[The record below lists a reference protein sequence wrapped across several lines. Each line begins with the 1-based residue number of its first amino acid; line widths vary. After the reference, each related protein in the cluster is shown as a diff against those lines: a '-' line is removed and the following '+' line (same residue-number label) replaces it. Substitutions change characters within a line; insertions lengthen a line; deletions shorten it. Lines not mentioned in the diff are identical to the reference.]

1 MTTSFNDM
9 CLARWLSTSPWRAAL
24 HAVRT
29 SRTLPCSIRTLL
41 MGCFLNGYSL
51 LRTWVSFFIFSLEPF
66 ISLSLCR
73 CLSTIHVANDG
84 HDSSI
89 TVAGEFANSFLTPLL
104 ANPNFNSAKTLIF
117 LSMFFLSITFFFIP
131 WPSSINPN
139 KFFLAFDETS
149 SSTSQNRVVG
159 ILLGS
164 AVPTNLVGTS
174 DSAFYDHYS
183 QLATVEANWHLP
195 TLGRYDVGANVFS
208 FVAQQTGDTIRAL
221 TSPSLSQTLL
231 DASYPGIFNSQKTAP
246 LPIPNTTLV
255 VNGRPVLPAIVQTWG
270 SAALQACTVY
280 NGSLGVPSA
289 KNPPVLPKG
298 CWRSK
303 LKK

>member
-1 MTTSFNDM
+1 MRRGHLTHCPFSPLIIYESVTSSPTRIANIKNFTLFDQD
-9 CLARWLSTSPWRAAL
+9 LANG
-24 HAVRT
+24 V
-29 SRTLPCSIRTLL
+29 LPQWIFITPNMSKFFCICTLL
-41 MGCFLNGYSL
+41 Y
-51 LRTWVSFFIFSLEPF
+51 
-66 ISLSLCR
+66 R
-73 CLSTIHVANDG
+73 CLSTIHAANDG

-104 ANPNFNSAKTLIF
+104 ANSNFNSAKTLVF
-117 LSMFFLSITFFFIP
+117 LSMFFLLLPRFHSMTNLQLTK
-131 WPSSINPN
+131 SNS
-139 KFFLAFDETS
+139 LAFDETS

-164 AVPTNLVGTS
+164 AVPSDLVGTS
-174 DSAFYDHYS
+174 DTAFYDHYS
-183 QLATVEANWHLP
+183 QLATVEANWDLP

-208 FVAQQTGDTIRAL
+208 FVAQQTGDTVRAL

-231 DASYPGIFNSQKTAP
+231 DASYPGIFNSEKTAP

-255 VNGRPVLPAIVQTWG
+255 VNGRSVLPAIVETWG
-270 SAALQACTVY
+270 SAALQACTTY

-298 CWRSK
+298 CN
-303 LKK
+303 

>member
-1 MTTSFNDM
+1 MSKFFFALELFLCIAVSQPSLQQMTVMT
-9 CLARWLSTSPWRAAL
+9 P
-24 HAVRT
+24 V
-29 SRTLPCSIRTLL
+29 
-41 MGCFLNGYSL
+41 SL
-51 LRTWVSFFIFSLEPF
+51 LPGSLR
-66 ISLSLCR
+66 IASLHLSLQTQTLIAQGLSSSSV
-73 CLSTIHVANDG
+73 CLFFPIKISFDNQ
-84 HDSSI
+84 SI
-89 TVAGEFANSFLTPLL
+89 TNKSY
-104 ANPNFNSAKTLIF
+104 
-117 LSMFFLSITFFFIP
+117 SI
-131 WPSSINPN
+131 
-139 KFFLAFDETS
+139 AFDETS

-164 AVPTNLVGTS
+164 AVPTALVGTS
-174 DSAFYDHYS
+174 DTAFYDHYS
-183 QLATVEANWHLP
+183 QLATVEANWDLP

-208 FVAQQTGDTIRAL
+208 FVAQQTGDAIRAL

-231 DASYPGIFNSQKTAP
+231 DASYPGIFNSAKTAP

-298 CWRSK
+298 C
-303 LKK
+303 